1 VHELYQRL
9 FFRNLKLS
17 QEKDTFELDANGNQL
32 REFTRL
38 GGKPPEPYSPF
49 EGIAKCAA
57 TAVAK
62 QPQAGYSYIVKA
74 SRVHSPA
81 FELLKAH

>member
-1 VHELYQRL
+1 MHELYQRL
-9 FFRNLKLS
+9 FLRNLKLS
-17 QEKDTFELDANGNQL
+17 QEKDTFELDASGNQL

-49 EGIAKCAA
+49 EGDSGCGAM
-57 TAVAK
+57 AVAK

-74 SRVHSPA
+74 SRVHRPA
-81 FELLKAH
+81 L